1 MDLTKFLGQ
10 DSQEQSA
17 QRLSK
22 EEYAAQKKQEREES
36 LGYDRWK
43 GTGGLPEWG
52 LLKRIP

>member
-22 EEYAAQKKQEREES
+22 EEYAAHEKAGEGRN

>member
-22 EEYAAQKKQEREES
+22 EEYAAQKKAGEGRN

>member
-10 DSQEQSA
+10 DTQEPSA

-22 EEYAAQKKQEREES
+22 EEYAAQN
-36 LGYDRWK
+36 LGHDRWK